1 MSSTSRI
8 EESIDQILDYIDG
21 CKFQPFSNTKIVV
34 DREEMGAMLEELRRR
49 TPEEIRH
56 YQQIIANKDEILNDA
71 RKKAEQLIND
81 ATVHTN
87 ELINEHAIMQQAYTQ
102 ANEMVQLS
110 SRQASEILN
119 QANAEAGDYRAS
131 AVEYMDGL
139 LSELEDLTRRT
150 MDYAQSAHRDY
161 IGTMQNYLQ
170 TIQNNRRELMQGAA
184 ASEEGS
190 EEFYDEDETPGEG
203 GSGSEL
209 KLM

>member
-8 EESIDQILDYIDG
+8 EESIDQILNYIDG
-21 CKFQPFSNTKIVV
+21 CKYQPFSNTKIVV
-34 DREEMGAMLEELRRR
+34 DREELAILLEELRRR
-49 TPEEIRH
+49 TPEEIHH

-102 ANEMVQLS
+102 ANEVVQLS

-139 LSELEDLTRRT
+139 LSELESLTRQT
-150 MDYAQSAHRDY
+150 MDYAQASFRDFM
-161 IGTMQNYLQ
+161 GNLQNYLT
-170 TIQNNRRELMQGAA
+170 TIQNNRREMMQTA
-184 ASEEGS
+184 ASPEEGG
-190 EEFYDEDETPGEG
+190 EEFYDDDE
-203 GSGSEL
+203 GSAPSGSSEL